1 MAGLLGVA
9 GPRPGR
15 GRGSLAGSQWPTT
28 APGEWLPAAA
38 RVAASALAR
47 AGPRGCGPGCAPAA
61 QSATPCAQRV
71 HLQPGPGGKH
81 SNVLCIVWRLR
92 QLRDRPQASNLGRLD
107 RAVASSAVP
116 RKTVSY
122 PILPVMQCGKKRA
135 CATAMR
141 ARLAGSMWQRW
152 LDQRAPGWR
161 SSCDPTCNAVRQET
175 SVCNSDACTPGR
187 EYVAEVAGPARTRL
201 AQQLH
206 AACDECEAD
215 AEYPADR
222 ALRRR
227 VSAFQATSR
236 PLSAYCSAF

>member
-28 APGEWLPAAA
+28 APGERLPAAA

-71 HLQPGPGGKH
+71 HLQPGPGAKH
-81 SNVLCIVWRLR
+81 SNVLCIVWRLC

-107 RAVASSAVP
+107 KAVASSAAP
-116 RKTVSY
+116 RKAVSH
-122 PILPVMQCGKKRA
+122 PILPVMQCGKNRA

-141 ARLAGSMWQRW
+141 ARLAGSMWQSW
-152 LDQRAPGWR
+152 LVQRAPGWR
-161 SSCDPTCNAVRQET
+161 SSCMPPATNARQT
-175 SVCNSDACTPGR
+175 PSTPQIAPCGGACQPSRQRPIPSPLTAQLSDAVSR
-187 EYVAEVAGPARTRL
+187 M
-201 AQQLH
+201 LH
-206 AACDECEAD
+206 QSLC
-215 AEYPADR
+215 P
-222 ALRRR
+222 
-227 VSAFQATSR
+227 
-236 PLSAYCSAF
+236 